1 MKKVLCLV
9 LCVAMLVSV
18 FAGCGSPEPEETT
31 VPVTSTADSTTDSAA
46 TSGSTSSE
54 HVTESTA
61 TEATTS
67 ETSVSMTETTLE
79 TVIMTR
85 TEATTAAT
93 TAEPPQ
99 TSETT
104 ASTTEA
110 TTAATTTESTT
121 TETTTE
127 STTSAPATE
136 PPPSNITGTVQTIN
150 GVLTVGDC
158 AMEYFYASYDGLRS
172 YASYVNT
179 LQSYLPNVNFY
190 AMFIPI
196 AISMYCPEGVSPG
209 SNQQTV
215 MNDWYAMMPGV
226 TGVDTF
232 SSLYAH
238 RDEYLYFR
246 TDTHW
251 TQRGGY
257 YAYTAFCNAA
267 GFSANPLSAYQYASS
282 TGYLGYMY
290 VILKGTSVGNL
301 MSANPDTVEKF
312 KPVSSL
318 SATGYYN
325 PSMTGGGYGVSVV
338 NMDSGNYY
346 AFTGGDQPL
355 IHIKNSSVSNGRIAI
370 VTKDSYGN
378 TLVPFLADCFE
389 EVYVIDQRHFNTD
402 STYSLNIVSFAQAHG
417 VTDFII
423 EANAF
428 NASAASSNFGRM
440 LP

>member
-1 MKKVLCLV
+1 MKKTLSLILCA
-9 LCVAMLVSV
+9 AMLLGVL
-18 FAGCGSPEPEETT
+18 AGCGSPEPEETT
-31 VPVTSTADSTTDSAA
+31 AA
-46 TSGSTSSE
+46 TTEGTTASTPA
-54 HVTESTA
+54 TDAST
-61 TEATTS
+61 TEATTAPAT
-67 ETSVSMTETTLE
+67 ETSSTAGSTSDTAETTLG

-85 TEATTAAT
+85 TEATTSET
-93 TAEPPQ
+93 TEPPQ
-99 TSETT
+99 TSATEGT
-104 ASTTEA
+104 TTEA
-110 TTAATTTESTT
+110 TTPSTT
-121 TETTTE
+121 TEATTTP
-127 STTSAPATE
+127 PATE
-136 PPPSNITGTVQTIN
+136 APETTAPKSPITGEVQTIN

-172 YASYVNT
+172 YAGYINS

-226 TGVDTF
+226 TGVDTY

-257 YAYTAFCNAA
+257 YAYKAFCDAS
-267 GFSANPLSAYQYASS
+267 GFSANPLSAYEYASS

-318 SATGYYN
+318 SATGYYD

-389 EVYVIDQRHFNTD
+389 ELYVIDQRHFNTD
-402 STYSLNIVSFAQAHG
+402 STYSLNIVSFAQSHG
-417 VTDFII
+417 VTDFIV